1 MIRRT
6 PTRIELKL
14 DDISEYEQIKREV
27 EAKRAMAKHNLLGSS
42 PINTVQADAAPPPT
56 KLDLATT
63 LEQIHDRIAM
73 TQHQKC
79 SITCFRL
86 AEWLARPP

>member
-14 DDISEYEQIKREV
+14 DDISEYEQLKREA

-42 PINTVQADAAPPPT
+42 PINTVQADVAPPPV
-56 KLDLATT
+56 KPDLAT
-63 LEQIHDRIAM
+63 IHDRIGYDPTPIM
-73 TQHQKC
+73 Q
-79 SITCFRL
+79 
-86 AEWLARPP
+86 

>member
-14 DDISEYEQIKREV
+14 DDIAEYEQIKREA

-42 PINTVQADAAPPPT
+42 PINTVNNDVLPPPV
-56 KLDLATT
+56 KPDSAT
-63 LEQIHDRIAM
+63 IHERIGFDP
-73 TQHQKC
+73 TPKVQ
-79 SITCFRL
+79 
-86 AEWLARPP
+86 

>member
-14 DDISEYEQIKREV
+14 DDISEYEQIKREA

-42 PINTVQADAAPPPT
+42 PINTVQADTAPPPT
-56 KLDLATT
+56 KPDIAT
-63 LEQIHDRIAM
+63 IHDRIGYDPTPKM
-73 TQHQKC
+73 Q
-79 SITCFRL
+79 
-86 AEWLARPP
+86 

>member
-42 PINTVQADAAPPPT
+42 PINTVQAP
-56 KLDLATT
+56 KGRSLL
-63 LEQIHDRIAM
+63 LLIRSLLM
-73 TQHQKC
+73 T
-79 SITCFRL
+79 
-86 AEWLARPP
+86 

>member
-27 EAKRAMAKHNLLGSS
+27 EAKRAMAKYNLGSS
-42 PINTVQADAAPPPT
+42 PINTV
-56 KLDLATT
+56 
-63 LEQIHDRIAM
+63 
-73 TQHQKC
+73 
-79 SITCFRL
+79 
-86 AEWLARPP
+86 